1 MPRRTRTGGLQVN
14 LTIDARAYDLLQRYA
29 PTRKSYGRFLSTLIE
44 EYDEFQKRE
53 ELRQRIEKLED
64 QVARL
69 AQS

>member
-1 MPRRTRTGGLQVN
+1 VN